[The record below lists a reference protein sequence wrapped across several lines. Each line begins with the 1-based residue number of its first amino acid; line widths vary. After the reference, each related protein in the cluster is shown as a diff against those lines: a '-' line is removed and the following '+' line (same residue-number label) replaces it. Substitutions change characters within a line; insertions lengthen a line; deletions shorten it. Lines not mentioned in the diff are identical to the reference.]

1 MGKQKS
7 VKKRKLP
14 DIKSL
19 IFGNGHKENTVIFN
33 LTNILYRI
41 GKLDH
46 ISLRYII

>member
-19 IFGNGHKENTVIFN
+19 IFGNGHKEGLVDIHGVLEIT
-33 LTNILYRI
+33 L
-41 GKLDH
+41 
-46 ISLRYII
+46 ISIVETF